1 MMVSPTAAKK
11 YNPKVTEEC
20 CCTID
25 PTAHVLA
32 VDAMQVR
39 GIEMLNIQKAFA

>member
-1 MMVSPTAAKK
+1 MVSPTAAKK
-11 YNPKVTEEC
+11 YNPKVIEEC

-25 PTAHVLA
+25 SIAHALA
-32 VDAMQVR
+32 VDSMQVR